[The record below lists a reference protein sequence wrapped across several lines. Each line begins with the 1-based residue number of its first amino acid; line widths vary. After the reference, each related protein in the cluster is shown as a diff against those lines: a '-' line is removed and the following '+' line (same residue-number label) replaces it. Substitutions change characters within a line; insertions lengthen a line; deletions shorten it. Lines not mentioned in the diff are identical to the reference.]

1 LAVARVGCALVAQP
15 AAGGPTWRGER
26 ATYRSQEY
34 VRALPATGTCA
45 AGREPGKFPL
55 AAGGWLRPSGSSAP
69 AMTSSAYL
77 PFLIQAL
84 LAAAITGGVLAAS
97 HLFGQRFKKNKIK
110 DSAYEC
116 GIAAEGLIHTRFSV
130 KFYLT
135 ALLFML
141 FDLEVVI
148 LIPWTF
154 VYREFLANHIAILG
168 PMLFF
173 IGVLVLG
180 LVYEVKKGA
189 LEWEK

>member
-1 LAVARVGCALVAQP
+1 MN
-15 AAGGPTWRGER
+15 AA
-26 ATYRSQEY
+26 
-34 VRALPATGTCA
+34 
-45 AGREPGKFPL
+45 
-55 AAGGWLRPSGSSAP
+55 
-69 AMTSSAYL
+69 AYL

-84 LAAAITGGVLAAS
+84 LAAAITGGIIGAS
-97 HLFGQRFKKNKIK
+97 HLFGQRSKKSKIK

-116 GIAAEGLIHTRFSV
+116 GVAGEGLVHTRFSV

-148 LIPWTF
+148 LVPWTF
-154 VYREFLANHIAILG
+154 IYREFLHNGIAILG
-168 PMLFF
+168 PILFF

-180 LVYEVKKGA
+180 LIYEIKKGA